1 MDYALELK
9 SELYILVQS
18 DYRQSDGGQQNKFK
32 ITYLDVLNCVQ
43 PENERKCKYLTISLQ
58 NVQKWLANFHH
69 RSIIL
74 SMCSL
79 YSDNRRRTLLHKLA
93 SAAIDQLPKGQ

>member
-32 ITYLDVLNCVQ
+32 ITNLDVLNCVQ

-79 YSDNRRRTLLHKLA
+79 LVKNLHR
-93 SAAIDQLPKGQ
+93 